1 MKNLTLIIQL
11 LTCCLLL
18 MAIAVNKNQK
28 ILGIAAFIFPFFGK
42 KGHYCAW
49 MCPMGSCQELL
60 GRIVPYNVKISPKTI
75 QTLTEFREM
84 LWILIMAIMCLG
96 IGFELLDYELFA
108 AFLFEQASVPLLVV
122 AMLFAAMSMVVQ
134 RPYCRFITKQK
145 GETSTEPSTAA
156 APQKT
161 LFDETSIG
169 PMQMKNRFVR
179 ASVSDPTPN
188 GKVTDKLLNLYESL
202 AKGGVGTI
210 LTGYTVVGR
219 NEKNMNIL
227 AMYDGTFIEG
237 GRRLTDLV
245 HSHGSNILM
254 QLVSVGSGYSSRTAP
269 DGELM
274 GASAVK
280 NLHTGIT
287 PKEMTEEDIRNTINE
302 FAAAALRAKQAG
314 FDGVEIHAC
323 HGYLLHQFATP
334 YYNRR
339 TDNYGGSR
347 ENRYRLTIEVYEAIR
362 RAVGEDFPVWIKV
375 QSEDHFEQG
384 VTHEDCLYLCRELA
398 KRRIDA
404 IEVSG
409 PFTEYKMNTTYFKEM
424 ADKIAR
430 ETSVPVIVTGGNRI
444 YEEMEKM
451 INETAID
458 YVGMARPLMTQPDLI
473 NQFAAKYKH

>member
-1 MKNLTLIIQL
+1 
-11 LTCCLLL
+11 
-18 MAIAVNKNQK
+18 
-28 ILGIAAFIFPFFGK
+28 
-42 KGHYCAW
+42 
-49 MCPMGSCQELL
+49 
-60 GRIVPYNVKISPKTI
+60 
-75 QTLTEFREM
+75 
-84 LWILIMAIMCLG
+84 
-96 IGFELLDYELFA
+96 
-108 AFLFEQASVPLLVV
+108 
-122 AMLFAAMSMVVQ
+122 
-134 RPYCRFITKQK
+134 
-145 GETSTEPSTAA
+145 
-156 APQKT
+156 
-161 LFDETSIG
+161 
-169 PMQMKNRFVR
+169 MQMKNRFVR

-188 GKVTDKLLNLYESL
+188 GKVTNKLLNLYESL

-210 LTGYTVVGR
+210 LTGYTVVGW

-227 AMYDGTFIEG
+227 AMYDDTFIEG

-409 PFTEYKMNTTYFKEM
+409 PFTEYKMNIAYFKEM

>member
-1 MKNLTLIIQL
+1 MNTSRILNLVLAVCL
-11 LTCCLLL
+11 VLLL
-18 MAIAVNKNQK
+18 
-28 ILGIAAFIFPFFGK
+28 
-42 KGHYCAW
+42 
-49 MCPMGSCQELL
+49 
-60 GRIVPYNVKISPKTI
+60 
-75 QTLTEFREM
+75 
-84 LWILIMAIMCLG
+84 
-96 IGFELLDYELFA
+96 
-108 AFLFEQASVPLLVV
+108 
-122 AMLFAAMSMVVQ
+122 
-134 RPYCRFITKQK
+134 ITKQK

-179 ASVSDPTPN
+179 ASVNDPTPN
-188 GKVTDKLLNLYESL
+188 GKVTDELLNLYESL

-227 AMYDGTFIEG
+227 AMYDDTFIEG

-409 PFTEYKMNTTYFKEM
+409 PFTEYKMNTAYFKEM

>member
-28 ILGIAAFIFPFFGK
+28 I
-42 KGHYCAW
+42 HYCAW
-49 MCPMGSCQELL
+49 MYPMGSCQELL

-96 IGFELLDYELFA
+96 TGLELLDYELFA
-108 AFLFEQASVPLLVV
+108 AFLFKQVSVPLLVV

-156 APQKT
+156 APPKT

-188 GKVTDKLLNLYESL
+188 GKVTDELLNLYESL

-227 AMYDGTFIEG
+227 AMYDDTFIEG

-254 QLVSVGSGYSSRTAP
+254 QLVSVGSGYLSRTAP

-409 PFTEYKMNTTYFKEM
+409 PFTKYKMNTAYFKVM